1 MQGGPRGEPQHRSL
15 ICCMAQKD
23 SEEESYMKDE
33 ERTTAKKEVQVSAKE
48 KLEEIDLGTDPQKLR
63 PISKSSKLSKEENS

>member
-1 MQGGPRGEPQHRSL
+1 
-15 ICCMAQKD
+15 MAQKD